1 MRWTYT
7 RRWLKIAH
15 LHRSELFTALHMCV
29 CRRHIF
35 SDGRAHTHTQVTVM
49 LNHCMSEQ
57 GMVEG
62 FRFSLHAKANNQFI
76 PMNRRMF
83 FRHSMVECVQT
94 PAISSPSSANSSQYE
109 TSHQENALILQLLL
123 KQNEVK
129 DKLVSMMQKI
139 YKAGV
144 SQVFFSPLALYDRM
158 SFFFIHVQKCISFHV
173 SLTFFTYILLSFLP
187 CV

>member
-1 MRWTYT
+1 
-7 RRWLKIAH
+7 
-15 LHRSELFTALHMCV
+15 
-29 CRRHIF
+29 
-35 SDGRAHTHTQVTVM
+35 M

-83 FRHSMVECVQT
+83 FRHSMVECLQT
-94 PAISSPSSANSSQYE
+94 PAISSPASANSQYE

-139 YKAGV
+139 YKAGA
-144 SQVFFSPLALYDRM
+144 SQVFFHPWHSMIERV
-158 SFFFIHVQKCISFHV
+158 FFIHVQNASVFM
-173 SLTFFTYILLSFLP
+173 SP
-187 CV
+187 